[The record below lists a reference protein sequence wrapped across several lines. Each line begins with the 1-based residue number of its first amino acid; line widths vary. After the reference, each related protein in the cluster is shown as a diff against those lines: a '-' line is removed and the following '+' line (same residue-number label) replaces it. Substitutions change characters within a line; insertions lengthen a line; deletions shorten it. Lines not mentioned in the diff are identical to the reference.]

1 MGIDKENE
9 AENMLTVTEAAE
21 QANVT
26 QAAIRN
32 AIYRGKLPAKQIYG
46 RLLIERGE
54 FEKYRSETKM
64 GRPKQTPTEDNAPE

>member
-1 MGIDKENE
+1 MVIEKQNE
-9 AENMLTVTEAAE
+9 EQELLTVHEAAE

-46 RLLIERGE
+46 RLLIARKE
-54 FEKYRSETKM
+54 FEKYRAETKI
-64 GRPKQTPTEDNAPE
+64 GRPKQEKQQA